1 MRTGSDSTTRLPTTS
16 EDDDPLKFLADAT
29 CPYCYH
35 KVKLTSVMFRCSGR
49 QAPGR
54 TPCVPTADARQLE
67 YLQYGEPLPP
77 SFPSTARVYAEGQR
91 AECPDCGGAAT
102 TRVCPVC
109 HSVMPS
115 TFGHAKSPMFGM
127 VGVKGSG
134 KTVYL
139 TVLVHELKS
148 AVRRRFGATVRSI
161 GESPM
166 HKDVEQFRERMNDGG
181 ALPPSTAQAAAE
193 RRYPIVLEWQ
203 TEEDGFLGRSKIS
216 STILSFY
223 DTAGEDLNTQNT
235 TSSLAYLAAA
245 DGLIVLLD
253 PFQFPENT
261 QRGLNLGI
269 ERDALDRPAIDVMSR
284 ITELLRAADS
294 VKVGKKIKRP
304 LAVVVSKIDAFF
316 DEVSPDHAIRRA
328 APKLPAFDEDESTD
342 LHNHVEALVDEWGGD
357 DVLSLL
363 RTNYANY
370 RFFAASALGAQ
381 PDYKTARADSQ
392 GLRPHRVA
400 EPLLW
405 LMADDKIIAKQD

>member
-1 MRTGSDSTTRLPTTS
+1 M
-16 EDDDPLKFLADAT
+16 KFLAEAA

-35 KVKLTSVMFRCSGR
+35 KVRLTSLMFRCSGR

-54 TPCVPTADARQLE
+54 QPCGQAIDPRQVE
-67 YLQYGEPLPP
+67 YLQNATPTLP
-77 SFPSTARVYAEGQR
+77 SFPATAKVYSTGQR
-91 AECPDCGGAAT
+91 AVCPDCGGST
-102 TRVCPVC
+102 GTRVCSVC
-109 HSVMPS
+109 HSVLPS
-115 TFGHAKSPMFGM
+115 TFGDEKSPMFGM

-139 TVLVHELKS
+139 TVLIHELTTS
-148 AVRRRFGATVRSI
+148 IRRRFGASIHTI

-166 HKDVEQFRERMNDGG
+166 IGKVKQLRENINSSG
-181 ALPPSTAQAAAE
+181 ALPEPTAVAAAE
-193 RRYPIVLEWQ
+193 KKYPIVLEWRQ
-203 TEEDGFLGRSKIS
+203 EKEGLLKRTSVS

-223 DTAGEDLNTQNT
+223 DTAGEDLQTQNT

-253 PFQFPENT
+253 PFQFPENI
-261 QRGLNLGI
+261 QRGRSMGVS
-269 ERDALDRPAIDVMSR
+269 EDSLDTPPIDVISR
-284 ITELLRAADS
+284 ITELLREADS
-294 VKVGKKIKRP
+294 VKASKRIKRP

-316 DEVSPDHAIRRA
+316 DDVPSDHAIRKSP
-328 APKLPAFDEDESTD
+328 PKLPAFDEAESAD
-342 LHNHVEALVDEWGGD
+342 LHNHVEALIDEWGGE

-363 RTNYANY
+363 RTNYDNY

-381 PDYKTARADSQ
+381 PDYRAARADSQ

-405 LMADDKIIAKQD
+405 LMANDKIIAKQG

>member
-1 MRTGSDSTTRLPTTS
+1 
-16 EDDDPLKFLADAT
+16 
-29 CPYCYH
+29 
-35 KVKLTSVMFRCSGR
+35 
-49 QAPGR
+49 
-54 TPCVPTADARQLE
+54 
-67 YLQYGEPLPP
+67 
-77 SFPSTARVYAEGQR
+77 
-91 AECPDCGGAAT
+91 
-102 TRVCPVC
+102 
-109 HSVMPS
+109 MPS

-139 TVLVHELKS
+139 TVLIHELKS
-148 AVRRRFGATVRSI
+148 SVRRRFGASVRSL

-166 HKDVEQFRERMNDGG
+166 NAAVEQIRETINSGG
-181 ALPPSTAQAAAE
+181 VLPPSTAQAGDV
-193 RRYPIVLEWQ
+193 RQYPIVLEWQ
-203 TEEDGFLGRSKIS
+203 VEKDGFLGRSSVS

-261 QRGLNLGI
+261 RRGLSLGI
-269 ERDALDRPAIDVMSR
+269 DGDALDRPAIDVMSR
-284 ITELLRAADS
+284 ITELLRSADS
-294 VKVGKKIKRP
+294 VKVGRKIDRP

-316 DEVSPDHAIRRA
+316 NDVPPDHAIRK
-328 APKLPAFDEDESTD
+328 APSKLPLFDEAESAD
-342 LHNHVEALVDEWGGD
+342 LHNHVEALVDSWGGD

-363 RTNYANY
+363 RTNFSKY
-370 RFFAASALGAQ
+370 RFFAMSALGAP
-381 PDYKTARADSQ
+381 PDYQTARADSQ

-405 LMADDKIIAKQD
+405 LMANDKIIEKQD